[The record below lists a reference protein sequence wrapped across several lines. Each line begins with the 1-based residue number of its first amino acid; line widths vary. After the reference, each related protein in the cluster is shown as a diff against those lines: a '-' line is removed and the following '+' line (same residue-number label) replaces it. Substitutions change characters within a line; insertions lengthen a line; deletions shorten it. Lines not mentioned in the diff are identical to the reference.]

1 MSAQS
6 WRVVSKIFLILMLI
20 IVGVIWFPSTY
31 FFLRPKE
38 PESSGL
44 FPQEPVWVFRAAER
58 ITTSPVVQDQ
68 WVIIRTSQGIYWLD
82 STTGRPLLRV
92 ELAGSDRLPVPC
104 DGLLLV
110 PEGRHSLSTFTLS
123 TGALVWTARPLPT
136 YRGYVPTDVPV
147 ESMAC
152 GGEVTYVARYNW
164 RLTAYKLLNGEI
176 LWESSVP
183 DRSGLSLATDGHIV
197 YLGANVYI
205 QAYDGHSGE
214 RLWSERM
221 GTFVRSIQ
229 LVANTL
235 YIGLFEGP
243 FLAMDV
249 NSRAIR
255 WQADFPA
262 GEHPF
267 LVEGDTLYIT
277 NQGNLAAI
285 LRENGRIIWQRKL
298 PSADL
303 GRPIVAKGVLYV
315 RSARGYLYAL
325 EASTGRE
332 LGELKIQPDTPFVYT
347 LDRSPSV
354 AGDFLL
360 VPFGDNRLLAY
371 RLINLDTPVNRGK

>member
-1 MSAQS
+1 MSTQM
-6 WRVVSKIFLILMLI
+6 WRVISKIFLIVMLV
-20 IVGVIWFPSTY
+20 IVGVIWITSVP
-31 FFLRPKE
+31 FLAQKE
-38 PESSGL
+38 PESIGL
-44 FPQEPVWVFRAAER
+44 FPREPAWVFQAAER
-58 ITTSPVVQDQ
+58 ITISPVVQDQ
-68 WVIIRTSQGIYWLD
+68 WITVHTSQGVYWLD
-82 STTGRPLLRV
+82 STEGKPLLKV
-92 ELAGSDRLPVPC
+92 ALPGSDGMPVAC
-104 DGLLLV
+104 DGFLLV
-110 PEGRHSLSTFTLS
+110 PERGHSLSAFVLS
-123 TGALVWTARPLPT
+123 TGALAWAVPLPPT
-136 YRGYVPTDVPV
+136 HEGYVPIDVPV
-147 ESMAC
+147 ESIAC
-152 GGEVTYVARYNW
+152 GDEIAYVARYNW
-164 RLTAYKLLNGEI
+164 KLTAYQLVSGKI

-197 YLGANVYI
+197 YLGANIYI
-205 QAYDGHSGE
+205 KAYDGRSGE
-214 RLWSERM
+214 LLWSETM
-221 GTFVRSIQ
+221 GAFVQSIQ
-229 LVANTL
+229 LVTNTL
-235 YIGLFEGP
+235 YIGLFKAP
-243 FLAMDV
+243 FLAMDID
-249 NSRAIR
+249 SRTIR
-255 WQADFPA
+255 WQADFPV

-298 PSADL
+298 PGADL
-303 GRPIVAKGVLYV
+303 GKPIVAKGVLYV